1 MTLDD
6 LPSKM
11 VDKYRQRYQNAT
23 KAEKEAVESCLSALS
38 CVINDHLDVKSS
50 TTGKKSCFELER
62 PCITSRIDTPNTSS
76 QNNDPSQISQD
87 RLTLTYFD
95 GDLSSPAQ
103 RGNLLECKIENLL
116 CQLASQSNTEVGF
129 DEGEPY
135 AIDIRRDPRDADD
148 LQDVIFPTCVSG
160 KIKIHDIDIN
170 TLSSHLMAIRIII
183 HSVVL

>member
-38 CVINDHLDVKSS
+38 CVINDHFDVKSS
-50 TTGKKSCFELER
+50 TSGTKSCFELER

-95 GDLSSPAQ
+95 GDLSSSTQ

-116 CQLASQSNTEVGF
+116 CQLASQSNTGVGF
-129 DEGEPY
+129 DESEPY
-135 AIDIRRDPRDADD
+135 DIDIRRDPRDADD
-148 LQDVIFPTCVSG
+148 LQDVIFPTCVNG
-160 KIKIHDIDIN
+160 KTKTQLCNKLYVLLQNLVIK
-170 TLSSHLMAIRIII
+170 LRCL
-183 HSVVL
+183 

>member
-38 CVINDHLDVKSS
+38 CVINDNLDVRSS
-50 TTGKKSCFELER
+50 TPGTKSCFELER

-76 QNNDPSQISQD
+76 QNNDPSQLSQD
-87 RLTLTYFD
+87 RLTITYFD
-95 GDLSSPAQ
+95 GDGSSPTQ

-116 CQLASQSNTEVGF
+116 CQLASQSNS
-129 DEGEPY
+129 
-135 AIDIRRDPRDADD
+135 RDPRSADA
-148 LQDVIFPTCVSG
+148 QDVIFPTCVNG
-160 KIKIHDIDIN
+160 KTK
-170 TLSSHLMAIRIII
+170 THLCNKLYLVI
-183 HSVVL
+183 S